1 MAEQSNFQGG
11 TRFLVIAAALV
22 IIIGGINQAQSA
34 LVSSLVAVFL
44 AVIGI
49 PPLMWLERKRIPSVA
64 AVLIVLAVI
73 IAILLTVGGL
83 VGASLSGFSAAL
95 PSYQQ
100 HIQEQ
105 ASVLSALLAK
115 RGVSVTDKVL
125 LDYLNPAA
133 VMKLFVGMLGGL
145 GSVLSNFVLILLTL
159 MFILL
164 EASSF
169 PVKLRAVLGDPQ
181 RAFPQVTRFVND
193 ISRYMLVQTALNL
206 TAGILIGIWL
216 TILGVD
222 SPVLW
227 GFLAFM
233 LLYIPHVGSIIAAI
247 PAVSLTLVQFGI
259 GRAALV
265 AAGYVAVAFILGNV
279 VQPKLMGRTFNLSTL
294 VVFLSLIFWGRMLGL
309 IGAALCIPFTMTLK
323 FLCENNESTR
333 WIAVLIGPAVPAESI
348 PREPTQN
355 NLSLW
360 RHSFESDARRDDDGV
375 AGLH

>member
-1 MAEQSNFQGG
+1 MTEQNNFSGG
-11 TRFLVIAAALV
+11 TRFLMIAAALV
-22 IIIGGINQAQSA
+22 IIIAGINQAQSA

-44 AVIGI
+44 AVLGT
-49 PPLMWLERKRIPSVA
+49 PLVQWLERKRIPSVA

-73 IAILLTVGGL
+73 IAVLLTVGGL
-83 VGASLSGFSAAL
+83 VAASLSGFSADL

-100 HIQEQ
+100 RIQEQ
-105 ASVLSALLAK
+105 ASVLAALLAK
-115 RGVSVTDKVL
+115 KGVNVTDKVL
-125 LDYLNPAA
+125 LEYLNPAA
-133 VMKLFVGMLGGL
+133 VMKLFVDMLGGL

-181 RAFPQVTRFVND
+181 QTFPQVTKFVDD

-206 TAGILIGIWL
+206 TAGTLIGIWL
-216 TILGVD
+216 TFLGVG

-227 GFLAFM
+227 GFLVFM

-247 PAVSLTLVQFGI
+247 PAVSLTLVQFGP

-265 AAGYVAVAFILGNV
+265 AAGYVAVQFILGNII
-279 VQPKLMGRTFNLSTL
+279 QPKLMGRTFNLSTL

-333 WIAVLIGPAVPAESI
+333 WIAVLIGPAVPAEDVPAVPEWGI
-348 PREPTQN
+348 VPGNREN
-355 NLSLW
+355 N
-360 RHSFESDARRDDDGV
+360 EE
-375 AGLH
+375 AG